1 LTASNNCA
9 DPLLYPRVCMV
20 FFLRMAY
27 SNFAGAEVEEV
38 SSSLSSTGT
47 RCLVPQLSVSDHY
60 EDVSAGLHR
69 DCLQVVV
76 PLHPSRSDGLHRI
89 QVVDGAYRR
98 GVTQ

>member
-1 LTASNNCA
+1 
-9 DPLLYPRVCMV
+9 MV

-27 SNFAGAEVEEV
+27 SNSAGAEVEEV

-47 RCLVPQLSVSDHY
+47 HCLAPQISVSDHR
-60 EDVSAGLHR
+60 EDVSAGLRR

-76 PLHPSRSDGLHRI
+76 PLHPSRSDGLHGI
-89 QVVDGAYRR
+89 QVADGAYRR